1 MSEATVV
8 NAEQA
13 RFWNEQADAWLDVEQ
28 AFEEFA
34 SGPGLAAMDLLGLE
48 PGRRV
53 LDIGCGG
60 GPTTLELARRVGPP
74 GEAVGL
80 DISDELL
87 RAARARAE
95 AEGVVNAAFLHADA
109 QTHRFEPAS
118 FDAAYSRFGVM
129 FFDDLVGAFANIR
142 GALRPGGT
150 LAFVS
155 WQSVFLNEWIIVPT
169 IAAAQVLGS
178 LPTPPAEGEPSPFSL
193 SEPDRVREILTA
205 AGFDDVGIVPSAE
218 AVAVGEE
225 RIAQLAHNSM
235 RLGAVREMVS
245 EVDDDTRRQVAGAIE
260 EALRDRMEDG
270 VLRLTR
276 AVLLVSARARD

>member
-1 MSEATVV
+1 MSDATIA
-8 NAEQA
+8 NEEQA
-13 RFWNEQADAWLDVEQ
+13 RFWTEQAGTWLDVEQ

-34 SGPGLAAMDLLGLE
+34 SGPGLAAMDQLPLE
-48 PGRRV
+48 AGQRV

-60 GPTTLELARRVGPP
+60 GPTTLELARRVGPA

-87 RAARARAE
+87 VAAAARAE
-95 AEGVVNAAFLHADA
+95 AAGVVNARFLHADA
-109 QTHRFEPAS
+109 QTHPFEPGS

-142 GALRPGGT
+142 SALRPGGT

-169 IAAAQVLGS
+169 LAAAQVLGS
-178 LPTPPAEGEPSPFSL
+178 LPTPPAAGEPSPFSL
-193 SEPDRVREILTA
+193 SEPDRVREILEG
-205 AGFDDVGIVPSAE
+205 AGFGDVASIPAAE
-218 AVAVGEE
+218 AVPVGEE

-235 RLGAVREMVS
+235 RLGAVRDMVS
-245 EVDDDTRRQVAGAIE
+245 EADDATRQRVAEAIE
-260 EALRDRMEDG
+260 AALRERVVDG

-276 AVLLVSARARD
+276 AVLVVSASDGG

>member
-1 MSEATVV
+1 MSDATIA
-8 NAEQA
+8 NEEQA
-13 RFWNEQADAWLDVEQ
+13 RFWTEQAGTWLDVEQ

-34 SGPGLAAMDLLGLE
+34 VGPGLAAMDLLG
-48 PGRRV
+48 PPVGQRV

-60 GPTTLELARRVGPP
+60 GPTTLELARRVGPG

-80 DISDELL
+80 DISEELV
-87 RAARARAE
+87 RAARARAD
-95 AEGVVNAAFLHADA
+95 AAGVENARFLHADA
-109 QTHRFEPAS
+109 QTHSFEAGS

-142 GALRPGGT
+142 GALRAGAT

-169 IAAAQVLGS
+169 LAAAQVLGS
-178 LPTPPAEGEPSPFSL
+178 LPTPPDPGAPSPFTL
-193 SEPDRVREILTA
+193 AEPDRVREILTA
-205 AGFDDVGIVPSAE
+205 AGFAEVESVAAAE

-225 RIAQLAHNSM
+225 RIGQLARNSM
-235 RLGAVREMVS
+235 RMGAVREMVA
-245 EVDDDTRRQVAGAIE
+245 EADDEIRAHVAEAIE
-260 EALRDRMEDG
+260 QALRERTEDG

-276 AVLLVSARARD
+276 AVLLVSARA

>member
-1 MSEATVV
+1 MSEGTIP

-13 RFWNEQADAWLDVEQ
+13 RIWNEQAGTWLDIEE

-34 SGPGLAAMDLLGLE
+34 VEPGLAAMELLRLQAGQ
-48 PGRRV
+48 RV

-60 GPTTLELARRVGPP
+60 GPTTLEIARRVGPG

-80 DISDELL
+80 DISEELV
-87 RAARARAE
+87 RTARSRAE
-95 AEGVVNAAFLHADA
+95 GAGAANARFLHADA
-109 QTHRFEPAS
+109 QTHAFDTGS

-129 FFDDLVGAFANIR
+129 FFDDLVGAFANVR
-142 GALRPGGT
+142 SALRPGGT

-169 IAAAQVLGS
+169 LAAAQVLGS
-178 LPTPPAEGEPSPFSL
+178 LPTPPGPDEPSPFSL

-205 AGFDDVGIVPSAE
+205 AGFGEVETVAAAE
-218 AVAVGEE
+218 TVATGEE
-225 RIAQLAHNSM
+225 RIGQLAHNSM
-235 RLGAVREMVS
+235 RMGAVREMIA
-245 EVDDDTRRQVAGAIE
+245 EADEETRAHVAEAIE
-260 EALRDRMEDG
+260 QALRERTEDG

-276 AVLLVSARARD
+276 AVLLVSARA